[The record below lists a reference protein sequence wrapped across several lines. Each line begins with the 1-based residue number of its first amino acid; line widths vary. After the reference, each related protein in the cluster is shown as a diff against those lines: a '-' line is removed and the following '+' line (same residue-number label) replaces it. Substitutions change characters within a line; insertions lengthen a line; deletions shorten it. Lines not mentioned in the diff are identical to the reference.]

1 MAVVVHTLYWRRQ
14 LRRNPLDVYDD
25 FELFERFRFGR
36 IDILRIVEE
45 IRADLTFGYRR
56 KGYLSPELQ
65 VLTALR
71 FFASGSFQIIVGD
84 TVRATKSTVS
94 RTIHRVAT
102 ALCARARRWIY
113 LPRQREA
120 DRQKRLFFAMAGFPN
135 VIGCVD
141 GTHVKLQ
148 APVVNE
154 HEYVNR
160 SGKHSINVHIICD
173 AELRILNAI
182 VKYPGSAH
190 DARILREGVVWRAF
204 EANPRPLE
212 GFILGDSAY
221 PLRE

>member
-1 MAVVVHTLYWRRQ
+1 MAEVVHALYWRRQ
-14 LRRNPLDVYDD
+14 LRRNRVFRDKLNPLDVYDD
-25 FELFERFRFGR
+25 IELFERFRFGR

-45 IRADLTFGYRR
+45 IRADLSFGYRR

-71 FFASGSFQIIVGD
+71 FFASGSFQIVVGD
-84 TVRATKSTVS
+84 TIRAHKSTVS
-94 RTIHRVAT
+94 RTIHRVSA
-102 ALCARARRWIY
+102 ALCARARRWIN

-154 HEYVNR
+154 YEYVNR

-173 AELRILNAI
+173 AELSVAQHGCEIRHTR
-182 VKYPGSAH
+182 S
-190 DARILREGVVWRAF
+190 RSTRR
-204 EANPRPLE
+204 
-212 GFILGDSAY
+212 
-221 PLRE
+221 